1 MFPRSVPGP
10 GPLPRSRGRSGE
22 RPGPRRRGCPPRHR
36 RSGADGDDGR
46 PYRDPV
52 RILGLDLAAQ
62 PRTTGCVVLAPAD
75 QGRWVA
81 SEPAGPADDDRLV
94 ALARDADV
102 LGIDAP
108 LGWPRAFVAAVAAHE
123 AFGPWPG
130 GVDRGP
136 LTHRVTDHVV
146 VAAGQGRPLSVSADR
161 IGSPAMRGALLQH
174 RWATELWGAPE
185 PRDGTGRLVETY
197 PAASLRAWG
206 IEAAGY
212 KRGGAAH
219 AEEARRVRA
228 GIVAHLAATV
238 TWVDTAAVA
247 DRAASSDHVLD
258 ALLCCLTV
266 AAARTGTTAPA
277 GPAEAAAARVEGWIH
292 VPTAPLAALTPP
304 DR

>member
-1 MFPRSVPGP
+1 M
-10 GPLPRSRGRSGE
+10 
-22 RPGPRRRGCPPRHR
+22 
-36 RSGADGDDGR
+36 
-46 PYRDPV
+46 

-62 PRTTGCVVLAPAD
+62 PRTTGCVVLAPA
-75 QGRWVA
+75 GRRWVA
-81 SEPAGPADDDRLV
+81 TEPAGPADDDGLV
-94 ALARDADV
+94 ALAGEVDV

-108 LGWPRAFVAAVAAHE
+108 LGWPRAFVAAVTAHE

-174 RWATELWGAPE
+174 RWATEVWGAPE
-185 PRDGTGRLVETY
+185 PRDGSGRLVETY

-212 KRGGAAH
+212 KRSGAAAAAGA
-219 AEEARRVRA
+219 AEVRA
-228 GIVAHLAATV
+228 GILAHLAEALPWLDLGPV
-238 TWVDTAAVA
+238 AERSTA
-247 DRAASSDHVLD
+247 SDHVLD

-266 AAARTGTTAPA
+266 VAARAGSTTAPD
-277 GPAEAAAARVEGWIH
+277 PAHAEVARVEGWIH
-292 VPTAPLAALTPP
+292 VPTVPLTALGPP
-304 DR
+304 A

>member
-1 MFPRSVPGP
+1 M
-10 GPLPRSRGRSGE
+10 
-22 RPGPRRRGCPPRHR
+22 
-36 RSGADGDDGR
+36 
-46 PYRDPV
+46 

-62 PRTTGCVVLAPAD
+62 PRTTGCVVLAPD
-75 QGRWVA
+75 GPGRWA
-81 SEPAGPADDDRLV
+81 ATKPEGPADDDRLV
-94 ALARDADV
+94 ALAREVDV

-108 LGWPRAFVAAVAAHE
+108 LGWPRAFVAAVVAHE
-123 AFGPWPG
+123 DFGPWPG

-146 VAAGQGRPLSVSADR
+146 VARGEGRPLSVSADR

-174 RWATELWGAPE
+174 RWATEVWGAPE
-185 PRDGTGRLVETY
+185 SRDGTGRLVETY

-206 IEAAGY
+206 VEATGY

-228 GIVAHLAATV
+228 GIVAHLAATLP
-238 TWVDTAAVA
+238 WVDVDPVA
-247 DRAASSDHVLD
+247 DPATASDHVLD

-266 AAARTGTTAPA
+266 VAARAGTTTAPA
-277 GPAEAAAARVEGWIH
+277 GPDEVAAARVEGWVH

-304 DR
+304 P